1 MRQELIDAL
10 SSNTNLCTKEEL
22 NKFWL
27 DNNTLSEDEF
37 TKAFYEKYKV
47 VDQLKTNASIREMR
61 EDIKSI
67 KGICTVFLVFAII
80 SVVGTVVTA
89 LTMMNIF

>member
-10 SSNTNLCTKEEL
+10 NSNTNLCTKEEL

-27 DNNTLSEDEF
+27 DNNTLSEYEF

-80 SVVGTVVTA
+80 SVVGTIVTA
-89 LTMMNIF
+89 LMMMNIF